1 VRGNVRRQPV
11 AALAALVA
19 VVALAAVSAGTAT
32 GSHSARAASSTVRL
46 AVIPGGGIGLYPQIA
61 IADRENFFKKNGISI
76 QRTDTGT
83 SNDAAQLLITGNV
96 DIATVTPDVAVQ
108 AITKGAQLVIVA
120 STANEA
126 PYYIVSRDSYGNPAA
141 FKGKKLGVPQTSGTA
156 TFIAEAALAKYGL
169 SDGDYQLI
177 VTGKAPQRLAALTN
191 GAVDATI
198 LPAPLHLEAE
208 AQGLKEMLYAGDAIK
223 APGAVLVA
231 TQSFVTSQRPALI
244 RFLTAFLQAG
254 YWSADQKNRTKFLSD
269 IAADSMGQ
277 GVAPDAL
284 SRTYDEFIVRRHIIP
299 KLGRVGLVNL
309 LHSMQRFHEIDQVP
323 ALGRAV
329 DNRYIAQAAKAAT
342 PKKATPKKPR
352 KTK

>member
-1 VRGNVRRQPV
+1 VTRNVRRRPLVAV
-11 AALAALVA
+11 AALLAATAALT
-19 VVALAAVSAGTAT
+19 AASAESAT
-32 GSHSARAASSTVRL
+32 GSHAARAASGNVRL
-46 AVIPGGGIGLYPQIA
+46 AVIPGGGIGLYPQVA
-61 IADRENFFKKNGISI
+61 IADREGFFKKNGVSI

-83 SNDAAQLLITGNV
+83 SSDAAQLLITGNV

-108 AITKGAQLVIVA
+108 AITKGAQLVIIA

-126 PYYIVSRDSYGNPAA
+126 PYYLVSRDAYPNLSA

-156 TFIAEAALAKYGL
+156 TFLAEAALSKAGL

-208 AQGLKEMLYAGDAIK
+208 EQGFKELLYAGDAVK

-231 TQSFVTSQRPALI
+231 TESFVTSQRPTVVK
-244 RFLTAFLQAG
+244 FLTAFLQAG
-254 YWSADQKNRTKFLSD
+254 YWSTDVKHRARFLSD

-277 GVAPDAL
+277 GVSPESL
-284 SRTYDEFIVRRHIIP
+284 SKTYDEFVVRRHIIP

-309 LHSMQRFHEIDQVP
+309 LHAMQRFHELDQIPV
-323 ALGRAV
+323 LGRSV
-329 DNRYIAQAAKAAT
+329 DNRYVAEAAKKAAPKPARK
-342 PKKATPKKPR
+342 PKKK
-352 KTK
+352 

>member
-1 VRGNVRRQPV
+1 VTRNLRRRPLVAV
-11 AALAALVA
+11 AALCAA
-19 VVALAAVSAGTAT
+19 AATLGAASAEPAT
-32 GSHSARAASSTVRL
+32 GSHHGQTASANVRL
-46 AVIPGGGIGLYPQIA
+46 AVIPGGGIGLYPQVA
-61 IADRENFFKKNGISI
+61 IADEEGFFEKNGVSV

-83 SNDAAQLLITGNV
+83 SSDAAQLLITGNV

-108 AITKGAQLVIVA
+108 AITKGAQLVIIA
-120 STANEA
+120 ATANEA
-126 PYYIVSRDSYGNPAA
+126 PYYLVSKDAYTNLSA

-208 AQGLKEMLYAGDAIK
+208 EQGFKEMLYAGDAIK

-231 TQSFVTSQRPALI
+231 TKSFVTSQRQTTVK
-244 RFLTAFLQAG
+244 FLTAFLQAG
-254 YWSADQKNRTKFLSD
+254 YWSTDPKHRARFLSD
-269 IAADSMGQ
+269 IAGDSMGQ
-277 GVAPDAL
+277 GVSADSL
-284 SRTYDEFIVRRHIIP
+284 SRTYDEFVVRRHIIP

-309 LHSMQRFHEIDQVP
+309 LHAMQRFHELDQIPV
-323 ALGRAV
+323 LGRSV
-329 DNRYIAQAAKAAT
+329 DNRYVAEAAKAAA
-342 PKKATPKKPR
+342 PKAKPR
-352 KTK
+352 KSK